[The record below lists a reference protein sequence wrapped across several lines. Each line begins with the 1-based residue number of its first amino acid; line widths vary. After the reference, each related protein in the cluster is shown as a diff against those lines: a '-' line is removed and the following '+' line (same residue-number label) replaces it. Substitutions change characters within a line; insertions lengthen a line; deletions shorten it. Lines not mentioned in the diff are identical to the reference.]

1 MDVLLLLY
9 PFARVLGWHGLGDY
23 MMDPDGHLT
32 RRPEN
37 NVAPYAYMGVSIL
50 HPRAPAE
57 APDGAFSL
65 NLVSDPAEQ
74 AGRLYGA
81 AHDRLRYS
89 TSPPTDIPPAPR
101 RL

>member
-50 HPRAPAE
+50 HPRAGVVFRRDQLDVVFLATVLVG
-57 APDGAFSL
+57 DGLGEFGVVTFDAGIAREDRKSTRL
-65 NLVSDPAEQ
+65 NSS
-74 AGRLYGA
+74 
-81 AHDRLRYS
+81 H
-89 TSPPTDIPPAPR
+89 
-101 RL
+101 